1 MLINKDKAGNLV
13 MKPSGNISCIIRNR
27 YQPMQAEESEQR
39 FIKARLGTVC
49 LRANKP
55 LVHFKAIKPEDCGA
69 LTSAPLITDGK
80 DVWGYMDYQVKS
92 FLTELAEGREIVWQ
106 KG

>member
-1 MLINKDKAGNLV
+1 MIIEKDKNGNLV
-13 MKPSGNISCIIRNR
+13 MKPNGDISYVIRNR
-27 YQPMQAEESEQR
+27 FQPMQAEESEQR

-49 LRANKP
+49 MKAGEI
-55 LVHFKAIKPEDCGA
+55 VHFTSIKPEECGA

-80 DVWGYMDYQVKS
+80 DVWGFMDYQVKS
-92 FLTELAEGREIVWQ
+92 FLQELAEGREIVWQ

>member
-1 MLINKDKAGNLV
+1 MSADSEAGYFIRRNF
-13 MKPSGNISCIIRNR
+13 KPLHS
-27 YQPMQAEESEQR
+27 EESEQR
-39 FIKARLGTVC
+39 FILSVLNMIYSCAAKKS
-49 LRANKP
+49 LRFRP
-55 LVHFKAIKPEDCGA
+55 IKPEDCGA

-92 FLTELAEGREIVWQ
+92 FLTELAEGREVVWP